1 MTVGK
6 WWHQQA
12 VGNRWRESKAKAC
25 SSPSGDPFS
34 EMSGQ
39 KRPFL
44 HLIRNRKEMHLEWDL
59 QWRKQKHSKL
69 HLRLKHWV
77 EVKDVDVGW
86 MKLLF
91 GNALVVYFYVYLCTC
106 TSMIPSSIV
115 VAGGLSDG
123 WNDWC
128 PLFEAARGQIH
139 ARASV
144 RKPFHSNSDPRHQRE
159 TPTLL
164 P

>member
-34 EMSGQ
+34 EKSGQ

-59 QWRKQKHSKL
+59 QWRKQKRSKL

-86 MKLLF
+86 MKRLF
-91 GNALVVYFYVYLCTC
+91 GNALVVYIYVYLCTC

-115 VAGGLSDG
+115 VAEKEDCRMDEMTDAPSLKLPEGR
-123 WNDWC
+123 
-128 PLFEAARGQIH
+128 FMRAR
-139 ARASV
+139 
-144 RKPFHSNSDPRHQRE
+144 P
-159 TPTLL
+159 
-164 P
+164 